1 MNVIKLSFY
10 ERTSDEELIEMMYKK
25 IDILKILIDYGDNEE
40 YWREA
45 MLLNN
50 MIIEIKKRN
59 ISIGKD
65 KLFKNILKA

>member
-1 MNVIKLSFY
+1 MNVVKLSFH
-10 ERTSDEELIEMMYKK
+10 ERASDEELIEMAYKE
-25 IDILKILIDYGDNEE
+25 IDVLRGLIDYVDDEE

-59 ISIGKD
+59 LTIENDSLLKR
-65 KLFKNILKA
+65 ILKK